1 MTVGSLLVS
10 GNMFDTKL
18 VCYVL
23 DNSKAMSSTV
33 ATLDTWMTWSLMELQ
48 LGFFMD
54 VNPWGEPLP
63 WHNRG
68 RTGPIMGNWRAILV
82 CHKGDEKYIQKAYR
96 TSHTAVSKNVCVMC
110 RASCEDDAL
119 LYTYHGLTAHHRST
133 IMSTTEFI
141 RDVCGVS
148 TWIRL
153 PGWDVSFIQHD
164 YLHVVDL
171 ALVPECSASAL
182 VELVEEH
189 AFGHAGTADERLRLG
204 YVAFLAACKR
214 AKIRAR
220 GVVFSMTLSL

>member
-1 MTVGSLLVS
+1 
-10 GNMFDTKL
+10 MFDTKL